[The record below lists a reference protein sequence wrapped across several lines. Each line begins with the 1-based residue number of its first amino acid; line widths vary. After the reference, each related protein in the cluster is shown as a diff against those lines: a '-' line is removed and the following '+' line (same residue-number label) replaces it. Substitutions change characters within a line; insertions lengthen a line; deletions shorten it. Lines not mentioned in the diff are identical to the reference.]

1 MFLAVSYNY
10 LNTGV
15 FMTFIMD
22 ETGLKVFNDFLLQSK
37 NLEYIKQFE
46 KWLDKCAHC
55 IINSPQINWNNPD
68 IHVVKNQYLDLLTQ
82 YENEINIVGL
92 IFLLL
97 EQHYYSPYYLYDH
110 FYDKYV
116 KTKTSQSLAVADN
129 LLLYLKNHNISKN
142 VLDNESFQL
151 LETKADETFKNV
163 IDKLKQNPVKLKSN
177 ETYSLMNN
185 HYQKL
190 NQYWIENVHTIKET
204 LFNIK
209 ETTPFTNNLKELD
222 DKQKELFMNNIIK
235 ALKILFPI
243 EYLS

>member
-1 MFLAVSYNY
+1 
-10 LNTGV
+10 
-15 FMTFIMD
+15 MD
-22 ETGLKVFNDFLLQSK
+22 EKDLKVFNNFLLQSK

-46 KWLDKCAHC
+46 KWLDKCTHC
-55 IINSPQINWNNPD
+55 IIDSPQINWNNPD

-97 EQHYYSPYYLYDH
+97 EQHYYSPYYLYNE
-110 FYDKYV
+110 YV

-129 LLLYLKNHNISKN
+129 LLSYLKNNNISKN

-163 IDKLKQNPVKLKSN
+163 IDKLKQNPVKLENN
-177 ETYSLMNN
+177 ENYPLTNN
-185 HYQKL
+185 NYQKL
-190 NQYWIENVHTIKET
+190 NQYWIENAHTIKET
-204 LFNIK
+204 LLNIK
-209 ETTPFTNNLKELD
+209 ENTPFVNNLKELD
-222 DKQKELFMNNIIK
+222 DEQKQLFMHNVIQ

-243 EYLS
+243 EYLD

>member
-1 MFLAVSYNY
+1 
-10 LNTGV
+10 
-15 FMTFIMD
+15 MTFIID
-22 ETGLKVFNDFLLQSK
+22 QKDLKVFTDFLLQSK
-37 NLEYIKQFE
+37 NFEYIKQFE

-55 IINSPQINWNNPD
+55 IINSPQINWHNPD
-68 IHVVKNQYLDLLTQ
+68 INVIKNQYLELLKQ

-97 EQHYYSPYYLYDH
+97 EQHYYSPYYLHDE
-110 FYDKYV
+110 YV
-116 KTKTSQSLAVADN
+116 KTKTSQSLVVADN
-129 LLLYLKNHNISKN
+129 LLSYLKNNNISKN
-142 VLDNESFQL
+142 VLDDESFQL

-177 ETYSLMNN
+177 ETYSLINN
-185 HYQKL
+185 NYQKL

-222 DKQKELFMNNIIK
+222 DEQKELFMNNVIK
-235 ALKILFPI
+235 ALKISFPI
-243 EYLS
+243 EYLL

>member
-1 MFLAVSYNY
+1 
-10 LNTGV
+10 
-15 FMTFIMD
+15 MTFIMD
-22 ETGLKVFNDFLLQSK
+22 QKDLKVFTDFLLQSK
-37 NLEYIKQFE
+37 NFEYIKQFE
-46 KWLDKCAHC
+46 KWLDKCVHC

-68 IHVVKNQYLDLLTQ
+68 INVIKNQYLELLKQ

-116 KTKTSQSLAVADN
+116 KTQSLAVADN
-129 LLLYLKNHNISKN
+129 FLSYLKNNNISKN

-177 ETYSLMNN
+177 ETYSLINN
-185 HYQKL
+185 NYQKL

-222 DKQKELFMNNIIK
+222 DEQKELFMNNVIK
-235 ALKILFPI
+235 ALKIPFPI
-243 EYLS
+243 EYLL

>member
-1 MFLAVSYNY
+1 
-10 LNTGV
+10 
-15 FMTFIMD
+15 MTFIID
-22 ETGLKVFNDFLLQSK
+22 QKDLKVFTDFLLQSK
-37 NLEYIKQFE
+37 NFEYIKQFE

-55 IINSPQINWNNPD
+55 IINSPQINWHNPD
-68 IHVVKNQYLDLLTQ
+68 INVIKNQYLELLKQ

-97 EQHYYSPYYLYDH
+97 EQHYYSPYYLHDE
-110 FYDKYV
+110 YV
-116 KTKTSQSLAVADN
+116 KTKTSQSLVVADN
-129 LLLYLKNHNISKN
+129 LLSYLKNNNISKN

-177 ETYSLMNN
+177 ETYSLINN
-185 HYQKL
+185 NYQKL

-222 DKQKELFMNNIIK
+222 DEQKELFMNNVIK
-235 ALKILFPI
+235 ALKISFPI
-243 EYLS
+243 EYLL

>member
-1 MFLAVSYNY
+1 
-10 LNTGV
+10 
-15 FMTFIMD
+15 MTFIMD
-22 ETGLKVFNDFLLQSK
+22 QKDLKVFTDFLLQSK
-37 NLEYIKQFE
+37 NFEYIKQFE

-55 IINSPQINWNNPD
+55 IINSPQINWHNPD
-68 IHVVKNQYLDLLTQ
+68 INVIKNQYLELLKQ

-97 EQHYYSPYYLYDH
+97 EQHYYSPYYLHDE
-110 FYDKYV
+110 YV
-116 KTKTSQSLAVADN
+116 KTKTSQSLVVADN
-129 LLLYLKNHNISKN
+129 LLSYLKNNNISKN

-177 ETYSLMNN
+177 ETYSLINN
-185 HYQKL
+185 NYQKL

-222 DKQKELFMNNIIK
+222 DEQKELFMNNVIK
-235 ALKILFPI
+235 ALKISFPI
-243 EYLS
+243 EYLL